1 MHGFCQIKLVCYSTY
16 HLQVVEDAR
25 MQAKLAKP
33 TRASARGSLKDKKV
47 VEFKVDGT
55 FHSK

>member
-1 MHGFCQIKLVCYSTY
+1 MHGFCQIKPVCYSTY
-16 HLQVVEDAR
+16 HLQAVEDAR
-25 MQAKLAKP
+25 MHAKLAKP